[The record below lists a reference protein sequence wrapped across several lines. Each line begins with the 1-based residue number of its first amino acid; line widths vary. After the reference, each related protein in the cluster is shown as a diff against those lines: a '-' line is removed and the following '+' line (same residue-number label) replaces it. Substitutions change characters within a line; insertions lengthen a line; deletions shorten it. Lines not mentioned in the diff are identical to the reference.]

1 MIEPQLTRTQA
12 WTLVAAIVLLI
23 ALFPLAA
30 RTPTP
35 EPSALSLEPART
47 LTVRDGYDPIVT
59 WDPNDK
65 RLTIHLDHVAA
76 NVLICIG
83 QTCNLGQEWVAPR

>member
-1 MIEPQLTRTQA
+1 MTFKRWLILAGLFAVFTFQLLHIQPATPQ
-12 WTLVAAIVLLI
+12 
-23 ALFPLAA
+23 
-30 RTPTP
+30 
-35 EPSALSLEPART
+35 PSALSLEPART
-47 LTVRDGYDPIVT
+47 LSVQDGYDPIAT